1 MQKFIFILFIQTIH
15 QCFAT
20 DLTCGDLKLVY
31 NNNCDCADDSSS
43 PNCLET
49 ISLAEWTTQ
58 TIKIEQNRQSIAAG
72 AIGATGPAGA
82 IGAEGATGPAGAIGA
97 TGPAGAIGAECTDNN
112 LAAKTLCTS
121 SDGTSKCHLPDLGF
135 SGGGNI
141 GIKTLTPADSA
152 ALDITSTDS
161 GFLMPRMTKVQRKMI
176 TSPAVSLMV
185 YQTDVSTGFYFYD
198 GTEWR
203 KLVSEPEPAPAQVGD
218 IREQGVVFW
227 IDPQDNNHGLVAAFS
242 DANDNII
249 NGWGCNE
256 NDLPNV
262 PNIEYQDGAEI
273 WGFGAEIGNGFSN
286 TKFIL
291 QDCNQA
297 GIAALGA
304 TSFGS
309 DWFLPSIKEL
319 KEMYDNKEML
329 ESKSGFHAFNSM
341 NAYWSSTEESYLR
354 AWILTARGEMGAE
367 NKGMLFSVRA
377 VRAF

>member
-49 ISLAEWTTQ
+49 ISLAEWTFQ
-58 TIKIEQNRQSIAAG
+58 TDQIEQNRESIVNIGATGPAGPAGAEGATGPAGATGPEGATGPQGATGPVG

-82 IGAEGATGPAGAIGA
+82 IG
-97 TGPAGAIGAECTDNN
+97 
-112 LAAKTLCTS
+112 
-121 SDGTSKCHLPDLGF
+121 
-135 SGGGNI
+135 
-141 GIKTLTPADSA
+141 
-152 ALDITSTDS
+152 
-161 GFLMPRMTKVQRKMI
+161 MTKVQRQAI
-176 TSPAVSLMV
+176 SSPAVSLMV
-185 YQTDVSTGFYFYD
+185 YQTDVSPGFYFYD

-203 KLVSEPEPAPAQVGD
+203 KLVSKPVPAQVGD

-227 IDPQDNNHGLVAAFS
+227 IDPINNNHGLVVAFV
-242 DANDNII
+242 DV
-249 NGWGCNE
+249 GMLGTWGCMLT
-256 NDLPNV
+256 DLASV

-273 WGFGAEIGNGFSN
+273 GGVGAEIGDGISN
-286 TKFIL
+286 TRSIL
-291 QDCNQA
+291 QDCTEPTSFF
-297 GIAALGA
+297 AALGA
-304 TSFGS
+304 TDFGS

-329 ESKSGFHAFNSM
+329 EDASGFQQLFHHA
-341 NAYWSSTEESYLR
+341 NAYWSSTEASDIM
-354 AWILTARGEMGAE
+354 AWELTYNGEMRQTYKNQE
-367 NKGMLFSVRA
+367 NSVRA